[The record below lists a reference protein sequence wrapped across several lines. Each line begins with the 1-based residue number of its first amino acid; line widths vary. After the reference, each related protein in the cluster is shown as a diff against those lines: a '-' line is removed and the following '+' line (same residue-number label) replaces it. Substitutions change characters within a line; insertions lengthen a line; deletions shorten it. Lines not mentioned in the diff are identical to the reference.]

1 MKEGYLQMKIAEFND
16 KCNQIE
22 QTLSMEEAKIRL
34 LQEKVGE
41 YKEIIKKFQDIQ
53 EFKHQAILEI
63 RKENESILK
72 NQIEQVSQQLS
83 ELLTEITTSKAEK
96 INEALQALQK
106 RNEQIDKQEEI
117 IKQNTKELIFLLEH
131 NEILMMKLIN
141 RKVLSEHDIIEMQR
155 RSAKKAEK
163 I

>member
-155 RSAKKAEK
+155 RAAKKAEK